1 MAFNLFM
8 HERNIYKERPDFKK
22 IAVEYPEFRVYAVP
36 DEKGR
41 IHMDFNNQDALR
53 VLTKILLK
61 KDFNLDV
68 TIPDGFLIPTIPQ
81 RLNYLLWV
89 EDLLDLLP
97 KRDSPISGIDIG
109 KFCFIEFSSA
119 YSLIR
124 LYCTL
129 DMRCFTLIVA
139 HRASLSLKKM
149 N

>member
-22 IAVEYPEFRVYAVP
+22 IAVEYPEFRAYAVP

-68 TIPDGFLIPTIPQ
+68 TIPVGFLIPTIPQ

-89 EDLLDLLP
+89 EDLLGLLP

-109 KFCFIEFSSA
+109 KHVFVFLIEFISCYRVICEISYIFF
-119 YSLIR
+119 YSDI
-124 LYCTL
+124 T
-129 DMRCFTLIVA
+129 I
-139 HRASLSLKKM
+139 
-149 N
+149 